1 MSQSVE
7 LSAIL
12 AKMHERTRR
21 LGGWG
26 FEGET
31 VEPSPRMLDWLRS
44 NVGAPGPAV
53 RDNSFPVTLPEPRP
67 LPRLPIAVETTARDR
82 LLHARGQGL
91 IDIIRLRSRT
101 VPAVPD
107 VVVRPSTAEEIAAI
121 FAACRGTGIAVIPWG
136 GGTSVTGGVNAP
148 VGDRPVISL
157 DLERMSGLE
166 DFDPVSGLA
175 VFGPGTTGPEVEAAL
190 AERGF
195 TLGHFPQSWELA
207 TVGGWAA
214 TRSSGQES
222 LGYGRI
228 EDLVAGM
235 EIVAPAARW
244 RLHTQPA
251 SAAGP
256 DLHRLIM
263 GSEGRLGVITEVTV
277 RARPK
282 PETTAVQAFL
292 APDLERGLEAVRTLT
307 LSPLPLSMLRLS
319 DAPETA
325 VAMAI
330 GLADSPFAGL
340 ARNYLRLRGIG
351 DEACLMLVGASGSGR
366 TVRTALRGA
375 ASVLSRVRAVSLGRG
390 PGRHWLRDRF
400 RHPYLREA
408 LLDLGWATDTLET
421 AVPWSRAVECR
432 AAVRRALET
441 ALESDGERAAVLCH
455 ISHPYVDGTSLYFTF
470 FFRTADDP
478 DATIERWARL
488 KRAASDALVSVGA
501 TITHHHGIGSWHAPW
516 LETEIGEAG
525 IALVGD
531 AARTMDPEGLINPH
545 VLLDPTD
552 RLRE

>member
-1 MSQSVE
+1 VSQSVE

-107 VVVRPSTAEEIAAI
+107 VVV
-121 FAACRGTGIAVIPWG
+121 
-136 GGTSVTGGVNAP
+136 
-148 VGDRPVISL
+148 
-157 DLERMSGLE
+157 
-166 DFDPVSGLA
+166 DPVSGLA